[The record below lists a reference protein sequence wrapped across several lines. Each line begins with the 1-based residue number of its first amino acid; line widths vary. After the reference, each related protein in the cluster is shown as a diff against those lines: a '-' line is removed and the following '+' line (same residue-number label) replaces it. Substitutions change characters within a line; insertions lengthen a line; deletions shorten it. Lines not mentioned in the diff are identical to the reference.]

1 MLAIAAPAA
10 PAAAAALVG
19 RPRAASL
26 SSLIG
31 VSVGGSAVA
40 RVIALRDARMRQ
52 FGTVMANESAHS
64 RASDAARRADES
76 LQRATFALN
85 NRRPEEAEQIA
96 GGVLKVEPRNA
107 KALRI
112 LGYALLMQGRAAAA
126 IATLEGAVRGGRH
139 DPELETQLALAFR
152 QAGRDDDALAR
163 LKRAIKRRPPY
174 APAFYEL
181 GCLLAAMKR
190 HDEAIEALNRGL
202 EVAPA
207 MPELSIELGHVLLAR
222 REPAAA
228 KIAFARALA
237 VAPNSASALWGMGKA
252 HQQVGEDPAAV
263 GFFRQCLMQMPNDA
277 GTWLNLGHSLL
288 ETGDT
293 SAGYDC
299 FRTAARGDH
308 KRYYS
313 ALTTLVKSG
322 RGRFWL
328 KPSAAN
334 RFLRGEGD

>member
-1 MLAIAAPAA
+1 
-10 PAAAAALVG
+10 
-19 RPRAASL
+19 
-26 SSLIG
+26 
-31 VSVGGSAVA
+31 
-40 RVIALRDARMRQ
+40 MRR
-52 FGTVMANESAHS
+52 FGTVMTNESAHS
-64 RASDAARRADES
+64 RASDAARRGDEA

-85 NRRPEEAEQIA
+85 NRRPEEAEQVA
-96 GGVLKVEPRNA
+96 GEVLKAEPRNA

-112 LGYALLMQGRAAAA
+112 LGYALLMQGHAAAA
-126 IATLEGAVRGGRH
+126 IAALEGAVRGRH
-139 DPELETQLALAFR
+139 DPELETQLALALR
-152 QAGRDDDALAR
+152 QAGRNDDALAR
-163 LKRAIKRRPPY
+163 LKRATKRRPPY

-190 HDEAIEALNRGL
+190 HEEAIEALKSGL

-207 MPELSIELGHVLLAR
+207 MPELSIELGHVFLAR
-222 REPAAA
+222 RNPAAA
-228 KIAFARALA
+228 KTAFARALA
-237 VAPNSASALWGMGKA
+237 VAPNAASALWGMGKA
-252 HQQVGEDPAAV
+252 HQQTGENPAAV
-263 GFFRQCLMQMPNDA
+263 AYFRQCLMQMPNDA

-288 ETGDT
+288 EIGDA
-293 SAGYDC
+293 SAGYEC